1 MSAVRTDSHLT
12 DAEFKGMAR
21 TLRDRMAAASIVSTP
36 LMITIYH
43 DASATLQRRKR
54 QHAAFRPDHLLE
66 FERRWMAIPHEER
79 LRLDVK
85 RSKTGLV
92 ITEARV
98 SSMVLT
104 NTAWRGGQKELDLVI
119 AGMRLTLGAKKVRAE
134 TYPLAVVSLHAVSRR
149 YRRGFSNEHAAIM
162 GDLTALAQVE
172 IPDAPTPEF
181 FVTAPSG
188 GEWRGSVMRFADL
201 ERKESIVF
209 AVRTFV

>member
-1 MSAVRTDSHLT
+1 MSAVARIADDPS
-12 DAEFKGMAR
+12 AEFTGMAR
-21 TLRDRMAAASIVSTP
+21 ALRDRMAAASIKSSP
-36 LMITIYH
+36 LMVAIYR
-43 DASATLQRRKR
+43 DAAATLQRRKR
-54 QHAAFRPDHLLE
+54 QHAAFWPDHLLE
-66 FERRWMAIPHEER
+66 FERRWLTIPHDER
-79 LRLDVK
+79 LHLDVK

-104 NTAWRGGQKELDLVI
+104 NTAWANGQKELDIVI
-119 AGMRLTLGAKKVRAE
+119 AVLRLTLGAKEVRAE

-162 GDLTALAQVE
+162 GDLAALAQVE
-172 IPDAPTPEF
+172 IPDAPTPDF
-181 FVTAPSG
+181 VVTAPSG

-201 ERKESIVF
+201 EKKENIVF